1 MHLPRLPL
9 SKAFKVLTPRSRGK
23 KGMEYV
29 YASLLLHAAGRQITE
44 ESLRRVLEAAGI
56 AVDEVR
62 VKMLVAALKEINIGE
77 VIKQAMLAAPAVQA
91 LPAVAPTAT
100 TPTPAPE
107 KKEEKEEEKKEVT
120 EEEIAEGIS
129 ALFG

>member
-1 MHLPRLPL
+1 M
-9 SKAFKVLTPRSRGK
+9 SRGK
-23 KGMEYV
+23 RGMEYI

-44 ESLRRVLEAAGI
+44 ESLKRVLEAAGV

-62 VKMLVAALKEINIGE
+62 VKMLVAALKEVNIGE
-77 VIKQAMLAAPAVQA
+77 VIKQAMVAAPAVQA
-91 LPAVAPTAT
+91 LPAAPTAAAA
-100 TPTPAPE
+100 PAPAPE
-107 KKEEKEEEKKEVT
+107 KKEERKEEEKKEVS

>member
-1 MHLPRLPL
+1 
-9 SKAFKVLTPRSRGK
+9 
-23 KGMEYV
+23 MEYV

-62 VKMLVAALKEINIGE
+62 VKMLVAALKEINIGD
-77 VIKQAMLAAPAVQA
+77 VIKQAMVAAPAVQA
-91 LPAVAPTAT
+91 LPAAAPTAA
-100 TPTPAPE
+100 TPAQAPE
-107 KKEEKEEEKKEVT
+107 KKEEKEEEGKKEVS

>member
-1 MHLPRLPL
+1 
-9 SKAFKVLTPRSRGK
+9 
-23 KGMEYV
+23 MEYI

-44 ESLRRVLEAAGI
+44 ESLKRVLEAAGV

-62 VKMLVAALKEINIGE
+62 VKMLVAALKEVNIGE
-77 VIKQAMLAAPAVQA
+77 VIKQAMVAAPAVQA
-91 LPAVAPTAT
+91 LPAAPTAAA
-100 TPTPAPE
+100 TPAPAPE
-107 KKEEKEEEKKEVT
+107 KKEERKEEKKEVS

>member
-1 MHLPRLPL
+1 
-9 SKAFKVLTPRSRGK
+9 
-23 KGMEYV
+23 MEYV

-44 ESLRRVLEAAGI
+44 ESLRRVLEAAGV

-77 VIKQAMLAAPAVQA
+77 VIKQAMVAAPAVQA
-91 LPAVAPTAT
+91 LPAAAAPAATAT
-100 TPTPAPE
+100 PAPAPE
-107 KKEEKEEEKKEVT
+107 KKEEKEEEKKEVS
-120 EEEIAEGIS
+120 EEEIAEGIA

>member
-1 MHLPRLPL
+1 
-9 SKAFKVLTPRSRGK
+9 
-23 KGMEYV
+23 MEYV

-77 VIKQAMLAAPAVQA
+77 VIKQAMVAAPAVQA

>member
-1 MHLPRLPL
+1 M
-9 SKAFKVLTPRSRGK
+9 SRGK
-23 KGMEYV
+23 RGMEYI

-44 ESLRRVLEAAGI
+44 ESLKRVLEAAGV

-62 VKMLVAALKEINIGE
+62 VKMLVAALKEVNIGE
-77 VIKQAMLAAPAVQA
+77 VIKQAMVAAPAVQA
-91 LPAVAPTAT
+91 LPAAPTAAA
-100 TPTPAPE
+100 TPAPAPE
-107 KKEEKEEEKKEVT
+107 KKEERKEEEKKEVS

>member
-1 MHLPRLPL
+1 M
-9 SKAFKVLTPRSRGK
+9 SRGK
-23 KGMEYV
+23 RGVEYI

-44 ESLRRVLEAAGI
+44 ESLKKVLEAAGV

-62 VKMLVAALKEINIGE
+62 VRMLVAALKEINIGE
-77 VIKQAMLAAPAVQA
+77 VIKQAMVAAPGVQA
-91 LPAVAPTAT
+91 LPAAPTAAAAQ
-100 TPTPAPE
+100 TPAPE
-107 KKEEKEEEKKEVT
+107 KKEERREEEKKEVT